1 MNRLFN
7 AWVSTMAKEVS
18 CCDLCLCVGIISEK
32 KDTSVKIHILN
43 QCLYVSVLREVAP
56 LKNKMPDE
64 VKLPDLI
71 PFYLHCFEV
80 KLIEYVHTHVQP
92 AVFSCCRCHTYLYT
106 NS

>member
-1 MNRLFN
+1 
-7 AWVSTMAKEVS
+7 MAKEVS

-64 VKLPDLI
+64 VKLPDFI

-80 KLIEYVHTHVQP
+80 KLIECGAYTCAALQCLVAVGATHI
-92 AVFSCCRCHTYLYT
+92 YT
-106 NS
+106 LIRERVKK